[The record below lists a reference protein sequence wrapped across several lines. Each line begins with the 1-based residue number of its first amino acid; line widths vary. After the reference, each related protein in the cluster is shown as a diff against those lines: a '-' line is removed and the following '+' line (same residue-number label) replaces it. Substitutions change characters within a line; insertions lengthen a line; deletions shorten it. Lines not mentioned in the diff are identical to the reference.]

1 MHQSRGLKNKAKLW
15 ESLKGQGGGNLGE
28 TFTSCWEDE
37 ELYILWIEHYWKLM
51 LHLVMLDFQLMIMT
65 FPIESTSATQA
76 SKAWE
81 GGEELEIDFCRSIT
95 NVGIKT

>member
-1 MHQSRGLKNKAKLW
+1 
-15 ESLKGQGGGNLGE
+15 
-28 TFTSCWEDE
+28 
-37 ELYILWIEHYWKLM
+37 LM

-76 SKAWE
+76 SKARE